1 MRTFRYTVSPH
12 TASMILTEA
21 EQRSRSLV
29 RSAMEQIADAVRNY
43 CDTLPIEDVK
53 IDVDYSFDDTR
64 EPPDGPDLERLRE
77 DVMLFVGD
85 LVTDAARVRA
95 LREETYTWADHDD
108 VVGELVLASLS
119 LNTNGVLRDLMRDAE
134 TETEKKIAARVKAL
148 VEACG
153 ARNWDDLDLQA
164 ATGRQQPDARHIT
177 KAIKD
182 HPLWEIRAGQ
192 HDGTLDTLKLR
203 TGYANHE
210 AAADAFWRFLG
221 RSRHPGVAI
230 EAPDG
235 LVYLYESHE
244 AAAADDTGA
253 SAMATIRPMDPE
265 DDEETE

>member
-29 RSAMEQIADAVRNY
+29 RSAMEQIADAVVRNF
-43 CDTLPIEDVK
+43 EDVK

-108 VVGELVLASLS
+108 VVGELVLASL
-119 LNTNGVLRDLMRDAE
+119 NTNGVLRDLVRDAE
-134 TETEKKIAARVKAL
+134 TETEKKITTQIKTL
-148 VEACG
+148 IEACD

-164 ATGRQQPDARHIT
+164 ATGRQQPDARHIR
-177 KAIKD
+177 KAIAD

-203 TGYANHE
+203 TGYANGE

-221 RSRHPGVAI
+221 RSRNPGVAI